1 MEAIIGKYRVRME
14 EAGLI
19 LTHTTKVSFDLTLD
33 EVRGLMEFI
42 RVYEGAIAVAQHDT
56 EPIGGIVVDEQSRS
70 DTGRTH
76 A

>member
-19 LTHTTKVSFDLTLD
+19 LTHTTRVSFDLTFD
-33 EVRGLMEFI
+33 EAIGLMEFI
-42 RVYEGAIAVAQHDT
+42 RVYEGAIAAARRDT
-56 EPIGGIVVDEQSRS
+56 EPIVVDERFRNEISR
-70 DTGRTH
+70 TR